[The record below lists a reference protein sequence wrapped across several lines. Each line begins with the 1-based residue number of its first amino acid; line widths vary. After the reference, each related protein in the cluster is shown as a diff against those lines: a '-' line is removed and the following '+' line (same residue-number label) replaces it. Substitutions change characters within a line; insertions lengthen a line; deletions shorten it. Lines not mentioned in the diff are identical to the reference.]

1 METRDR
7 RTNLTFFGAA
17 LAAWL
22 VVGVIV
28 LTRDPILDPIA
39 GYVGAAAMAVAVG
52 LTTVPL
58 FWLVSFAR
66 GRRIAY
72 RGAWGRAIRRG
83 TWVGL
88 IAGIFVVLRLLEIFQ
103 PQFALFIIA
112 MVLVAESATTSIE
125 R

>member
-1 METRDR
+1 MEAKDR
-7 RTNLTFFGAA
+7 RTNLAFFAAA

-28 LTRDPILDPIA
+28 LTRDPILEPASGYA
-39 GYVGAAAMAVAVG
+39 GAVMMAAAVG

-58 FWLVSFAR
+58 FWLGAFAR
-66 GRRIAY
+66 RRIAY

-83 TWVGL
+83 AWVGL

-103 PQFALFIIA
+103 PQFALFIVA